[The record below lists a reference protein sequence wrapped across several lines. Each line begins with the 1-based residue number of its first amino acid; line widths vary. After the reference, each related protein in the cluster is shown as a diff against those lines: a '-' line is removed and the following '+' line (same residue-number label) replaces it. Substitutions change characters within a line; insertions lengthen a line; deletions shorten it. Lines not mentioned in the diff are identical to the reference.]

1 MMAGIVNGN
10 RKSRKRRNGCD
21 SVVDTLEK
29 WKKYNSKF
37 DLGKN
42 GVKVIR
48 KIPAKGSRKGCMQG
62 KGGPQNSNCKYRGV
76 RQRTWGKWVAEIREP
91 IHGKHVLKKVNR
103 LWLGTFS
110 SALQAALAYDEAA
123 RAMYGSSASLNF
135 PEYRVELTCSSL
147 LSSGTST
154 NSPSESTAT
163 LNCDVTKAEELRMN
177 LRKYPEVKPSSFSL
191 SEESQEKMDFPEGV
205 VTEKSLGE
213 PKGKQH
219 CSQFPVVYVS
229 DREPYG
235 FGVDP
240 ELKDILIGTVQD
252 HSGAPSSD
260 IRAESSGVNIEIE
273 RKSDDIGIGNKH
285 DDYLPHKTMD
295 MDMNSKTDCRF
306 SEILEYEFPI
316 MSDEQKCESAELL
329 NPCDCYNCFNLGMNY
344 LHNEVM
350 LDCNS
355 KPDHQYLV
363 NVKTENAISKETD
376 GGSIF

>member
-103 LWLGTFS
+103 LWL
-110 SALQAALAYDEAA
+110 
-123 RAMYGSSASLNF
+123 
-135 PEYRVELTCSSL
+135 
-147 LSSGTST
+147 GTST